1 MKLKSWWLAAAV
13 CVLPL
18 LHACGGN
25 ADDEE
30 SFSGAVRLVNATD
43 GSVAFDLYADDDK
56 ITNSVAV
63 DTASGY
69 TKLDEDSYAFK
80 LKAAG
85 SSTTSLS
92 TTQSIREDLRNTL
105 LAYTTRQTLKA
116 TWLDDEEDEPSSGSA
131 KLRVFNASTEAGTVD
146 VYVTDSNA
154 SLDDS
159 AATTSA
165 LAGEKLSAYS
175 ELSSGSYRVRVIG
188 SGDTADLRLDI
199 PAITLTDQQ
208 IATLVLTSTP
218 GGVLV
223 HGLLVNERGAVEA
236 RKNTAARVRLVAS
249 VAAQATV
256 AATANGT
263 GLVTTALVSPKVG
276 AYTLVNAGALTLDLK
291 VNGATVATNGRA
303 LAAGSDTTLLVTGTA
318 ANATLTQ
325 LDDDNRPA
333 LSAGNS
339 KLRLV
344 HGVSGLDK
352 GLSMTAAYGAV
363 ASDVAL
369 NSASTP
375 RSVAAGSAI
384 RLEATAAGVTD
395 PLYLDTEVALESAR
409 VYTLFMLGE
418 ASTPVAE
425 LVRDR

>member
-30 SFSGAVRLVNATD
+30 SFSGAARLVNATD
-43 GSVAFDLYADDDK
+43 GSVAFDLYADDNK
-56 ITNSVAV
+56 ITNAVAV
-63 DTASGY
+63 DSAGGY
-69 TKLDEDSYAFK
+69 TKLDEGSYAFK

-92 TTQSIREDLRNTL
+92 STHSISDDLRNTL
-105 LAYTTRQTLKA
+105 LAYTTGQTLKA
-116 TWLDDEEDEPSSGSA
+116 AWLDDEEDEPSSGSA

-146 VYVTDSNA
+146 VYLTTANA
-154 SLDDS
+154 SLDDT

-165 LAGEKLSAYS
+165 LGGEKLSAYS
-175 ELSSGSYRVRVIG
+175 ELSSGSYRVRVVG
-188 SGDTADLRLDI
+188 SGDTTDLRLDI
-199 PAITLTDQQ
+199 PAFTLTDQQ

-223 HGLLVNERGAVEA
+223 HGLLVNERGAA
-236 RKNTAARVRLVAS
+236 NAHKNTAARVRLVAS
-249 VAAQATV
+249 VADKATV

-263 GLVTTALVSPKVG
+263 GLMTTALVSPKVG
-276 AYTLVNAGALTLDLK
+276 VYKLVDAGALTLDLK
-291 VNGATVATNGRA
+291 VNGATVAANGRA
-303 LAAGSDTTLLVTGTA
+303 LVAGSDTTLLVTGTA

-333 LSAGNS
+333 QVTGNT

-352 GLSMTAAYGAV
+352 TLSLTAAFGDV

-369 NSASTP
+369 TNASTP
-375 RSVAAGSAI
+375 RSISAGTAI
-384 RLEATAAGVTD
+384 RLAATATGVTD
-395 PLYLDTEVALESAR
+395 PLYLDTEVTLEAAR
-409 VYTLFMLGE
+409 VYTLFMLGD
-418 ASTPVAE
+418 ATTPVAE